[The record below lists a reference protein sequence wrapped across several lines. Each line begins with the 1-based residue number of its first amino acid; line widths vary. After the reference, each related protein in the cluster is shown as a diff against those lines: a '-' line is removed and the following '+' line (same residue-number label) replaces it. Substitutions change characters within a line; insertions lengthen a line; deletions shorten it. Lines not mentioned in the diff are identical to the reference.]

1 MKTPDWKKAPKG
13 ATHYETG
20 TFYKIVN
27 DSPHHYR
34 VDFGWRPSV
43 CTIQDVQRMAAVAPA
58 PVAAAVAP
66 NWKEAPEGA
75 THWSEGAFYKI
86 DELGEPQ
93 FYTDHKWTLSA
104 CTHGYVQRMETK
116 PEPEI
121 VEWMPVVAVKCEF
134 LPDPGENI
142 WVRCIFLA
150 HVDGEYFVDVLEGQ
164 SYDKGVDRMPDRT
177 KGRFRPI
184 KSKEDKAIDEM
195 LSLVTGKALSIKG
208 MCKALYKAGYKLN
221 GTG

>member
-13 ATHYETG
+13 AMHYETG

-43 CTIQDVQRMAAVAPA
+43 CTIQD
-58 PVAAAVAP
+58 
-66 NWKEAPEGA
+66 
-75 THWSEGAFYKI
+75 
-86 DELGEPQ
+86 
-93 FYTDHKWTLSA
+93 
-104 CTHGYVQRMETK
+104 VQRMETK